1 MGRLSSGWEY
11 QHFWGAKGFNVLS
24 SLSPGEGFWLNSL
37 SSETVSISGTAG
49 SGSLSVT
56 AGWNLLGL
64 KGDQTKTITVLISG
78 NESSTVSV
86 WKWENNTWSVY
97 LAGENDGG
105 AAYAQTKG
113 FNELSSIGPGEGFW
127 FNAGGSI
134 TLD

>member
-1 MGRLSSGWEY
+1 M
-11 QHFWGAKGFNVLS
+11 
-24 SLSPGEGFWLNSL
+24 
-37 SSETVSISGTAG
+37 
-49 SGSLSVT
+49 T